1 MFIDSFKKLSF
12 EELCDKLCE
21 NKRTLIIYHARPDAD
36 AVGSAFALQE
46 LLGYMGIPAI
56 CACEDEVPARLT
68 FLSEDVQGSVLLDD
82 DMMLGHERVISVD
95 SASPQQLGALF
106 NKLHK
111 DIDLMIDH
119 HAEGKV
125 YADNY
130 VRPEAAAT
138 GEIILDIAKYLLE
151 KGRIGRISERVYGC
165 IYAAISSDTGCFRY
179 SNVTPATHR
188 YAAELVEAGVDTAD
202 INHRLFESKTLKQLK
217 AEGEAARR
225 LVTYEGGRVAAVTF
239 PYSSKF
245 ALGLGDEH
253 LETIIDIPRSLAG
266 VEVAFAVRQPTEERN
281 FRVSM
286 RSNCDFDVSAVCAK
300 FGGGGHARAAGCS
313 LNAGGIHEAEESILE
328 AIRGF
333 MK

>member
-1 MFIDSFKKLSF
+1 MIDSFKKLSF
-12 EELCDKLCE
+12 EELCDRLCE

-36 AVGSAFALQE
+36 AIGSAFALRE
-46 LLGYMGIPAI
+46 LLYDMGIHAI
-56 CACEDEVPARLT
+56 CACDDEVPARLT
-68 FLSEDVQGSVLLDD
+68 FMTDDVQGSVVLDE
-82 DMMLGHERVISVD
+82 DMLLGHERVISVD
-95 SASPQQLGALF
+95 SASPQQLGMLF

-111 DIDLMIDH
+111 DIDIMIDH

-138 GEIILDIAKYLLE
+138 AEIIFDIAKYLLE
-151 KGRIGRISERVYGC
+151 KGRIARISERVYGC
-165 IYAAISSDTGCFRY
+165 IYTAISSDTGCFKY
-179 SNVTPATHR
+179 SNVTPATHT
-188 YAAELVEAGVDTAD
+188 YAAELVATGIDTAD

-225 LVTYEGGRVAAVTF
+225 LVSYEGGRVAAVTF

-245 ALGLGDEH
+245 ALGLSDEN

-266 VEVAFAVRQPTEERN
+266 VEVAFAVRQPKEERI

-286 RSNCDFDVSAVCAK
+286 RSNCNFDVSAVCAK

-313 LNAGGIHEAEESILE
+313 IEAGGIHEAEEAILE
-328 AIRGF
+328 AVREL

>member
-21 NKRTLIIYHARPDAD
+21 NKRTLIIYHVRPDAD

-56 CACEDEVPARLT
+56 CACEDEVPARLA

-82 DMMLGHERVISVD
+82 EMLLGHERVISID
-95 SASPQQLGALF
+95 AASPQQLGSLF
-106 NKLHK
+106 NRLHK

-138 GEIILDIAKYLLE
+138 GEIIFDIAKYLLE
-151 KGRIGRISERVYGC
+151 KGRIGMISERVYGC
-165 IYAAISSDTGCFRY
+165 IYAAISSDTGCFKY
-179 SNVTPATHR
+179 ANVTSATHR
-188 YAAELVEAGVDTAD
+188 YAAELVETGIDTAE

-225 LVTYEGGRVAAVTF
+225 LVVYEGGRVGAVTF

-245 ALGLGDEH
+245 SLGLSDDH
-253 LETIIDIPRSLAG
+253 LETIIDIPRSIAG
-266 VEVAFAVRQPTEERN
+266 VEVAFVVKQPTEDKC

-286 RSNCDFDVSAVCAK
+286 RSNCNFDVSAVCAK

-313 LNAGGIHEAEESILE
+313 LTAGGIHEAEEAILE
-328 AIRGF
+328 AVREL